1 MESVET
7 LTQKLMAAY
16 GTQHQLERLRQRA
29 VPKLVRVLEGA
40 RTVLP
45 LSLIP
50 ASLVWTAVVFFLPF
64 GDTMELIRLY
74 AIGLLTL
81 MLTAGFLL
89 MLRFAV
95 THLRLR
101 DEFLGELTLIPGLA
115 YHPNTALRRRVAAR
129 GYATLAE
136 FQQWYDKQREILETR
151 VSDFDAAL
159 HALKRSPAA
168 PRNLDQYA
176 PGARLFLQD

>member
-7 LTQKLMAAY
+7 LTQKLMVAY

-64 GDTMELIRLY
+64 GETLELIRLY
-74 AIGLLTL
+74 AMGLLVL
-81 MLTAGFLL
+81 MLTAGILL
-89 MLRFAV
+89 MARLLLSR
-95 THLRLR
+95 LRLR
-101 DEFLGELTLIPGLA
+101 DEILGEMTLIPGLA

-136 FQQWYDKQREILETR
+136 FQHWYDKQREILETR
-151 VSDFDAAL
+151 VSDFDAAI
-159 HALKRSPAA
+159 HALKHSQTATRDLA
-168 PRNLDQYA
+168 QYA